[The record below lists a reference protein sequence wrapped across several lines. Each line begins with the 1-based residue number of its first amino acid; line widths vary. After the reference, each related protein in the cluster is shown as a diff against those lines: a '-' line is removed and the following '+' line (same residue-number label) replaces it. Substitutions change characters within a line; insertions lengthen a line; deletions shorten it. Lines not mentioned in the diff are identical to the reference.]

1 MPRQVALRLS
11 RRKGDN
17 DTMKLVKLLL
27 IFCLCPPT
35 VAQIAA
41 TADTPATKEQIRK
54 LFDVMDISKQTR
66 LTMASMQKQTQAAT
80 TEALK
85 ARYPQITQAQLERVR
100 RISEE
105 SMKNFPVDGM
115 LDDMIPVYQKHLT
128 QTDVDAMIAFYSS
141 PTGKKLMQDMPQ
153 IMQEA
158 LQASNTRIQK
168 QMADAM
174 QRIESMMKED
184 EQKQPGTPAPGSPS
198 KPD

>member
-1 MPRQVALRLS
+1 
-11 RRKGDN
+11 
-17 DTMKLVKLLL
+17 MKPVTLLL
-27 IFCLCPPT
+27 ALCLCLPAVAQAPPPT
-35 VAQIAA
+35 DA
-41 TADTPATKEQIRK
+41 PATKEQIQK

-66 LTMASMQKQTQAAT
+66 LTMASMERQTQAAT

-85 ARYPQITQAQLERVR
+85 TRYPQITPAQLERVR

-128 QTDVDAMIAFYSS
+128 QTDVDAMIAFYAS
-141 PTGKKLMQDMPQ
+141 PTGKKLMQEMPQ

-168 QMADAM
+168 QMAAAM
-174 QRIESMMKED
+174 QRIDAMMKDE
-184 EQKQPGTPAPGSPS
+184 EQKQQSSPAPTPPS
-198 KPD
+198 KPN

>member
-1 MPRQVALRLS
+1 MKRL
-11 RRKGDN
+11 
-17 DTMKLVKLLL
+17 TLLL
-27 IFCLCPPT
+27 ILCLCLPA
-35 VAQIAA
+35 VAQTAA
-41 TADTPATKEQIRK
+41 TADAPASKEQIRK
-54 LFDVMDISKQTR
+54 LFDIMDISKQTR

-85 ARYPQITQAQLERVR
+85 TRYPQITPAQLARVN

-115 LDDMIPVYQKHLT
+115 LDDMIPVYQKHLN

-158 LQASNTRIQK
+158 LQASNSRIQK

-174 QRIESMMKED
+174 QRIDAMMKE
-184 EQKQPGTPAPGSPS
+184 EQQKPQSSPAPASPS

>member
-1 MPRQVALRLS
+1 
-11 RRKGDN
+11 
-17 DTMKLVKLLL
+17 MKLARFLL
-27 IFCLCPPT
+27 ILCLCLPA
-35 VAQIAA
+35 VAQTAA
-41 TADTPATKEQIRK
+41 TAGAPATKEQIRK

-85 ARYPQITQAQLERVR
+85 TRYPQITPEQLARVR

-115 LDDMIPVYQKHLT
+115 LDDMIPVYQKYLT
-128 QTDVDAMIAFYSS
+128 QTDVDAMISFYSS

-153 IMQEA
+153 MMQEA
-158 LQASNTRIQK
+158 MQASNQRMQK
-168 QMADAM
+168 QIAAAM
-174 QRIESMMKED
+174 QRIDAMMKEE
-184 EQKQPGTPAPGSPS
+184 EQKQSNPPPSTPS

>member
-1 MPRQVALRLS
+1 
-11 RRKGDN
+11 
-17 DTMKLVKLLL
+17 MKLATLLL
-27 IFCLCPPT
+27 TLSLCLPAA
-35 VAQIAA
+35 AQVAA
-41 TADTPATKEQIRK
+41 TADTPATKERIRQ

-66 LTMASMQKQTQAAT
+66 LTMASIQKQTQAAT

-85 ARYPQITQAQLERVR
+85 TRYPQITPAQLERVR

-115 LDDMIPVYQKHLT
+115 LDDMIPIYQKHLT
-128 QTDVDAMIAFYSS
+128 QADVDAMIAFYSS
-141 PTGKKLMQDMPQ
+141 PTGKKLMQEMPQ

-174 QRIESMMKED
+174 QRIDAMMKEE
-184 EQKQPGTPAPGSPS
+184 EQKPQGNPAPTPPS

>member
-1 MPRQVALRLS
+1 MPIELPLDSAVERAKMIKPLTLLLLLCVCLPAVAQVAS
-11 RRKGDN
+11 
-17 DTMKLVKLLL
+17 
-27 IFCLCPPT
+27 PT
-35 VAQIAA
+35 DA
-41 TADTPATKEQIRK
+41 PASKEQIRK
-54 LFDVMDISKQTR
+54 LFDVMDINKQTR
-66 LTMASMQKQTQAAT
+66 LTMASMQRQTQAAT

-85 ARYPQITQAQLERVR
+85 TRYPQITPAQLDRVR

-128 QTDVDAMIAFYSS
+128 QTDVDAMITFYSS
-141 PTGKKLMQDMPQ
+141 PTGKKLMHEMPQ

-174 QRIESMMKED
+174 QRIDAMMKEE
-184 EQKQPGTPAPGSPS
+184 EQKQQSTPPPASSS
-198 KPD
+198 KPN

>member
-1 MPRQVALRLS
+1 MKRL
-11 RRKGDN
+11 
-17 DTMKLVKLLL
+17 TLVL
-27 IFCLCPPT
+27 IVCLCLPA
-35 VAQIAA
+35 VAQTAA
-41 TADTPATKEQIRK
+41 TAAAPASKEQIRK
-54 LFDVMDISKQTR
+54 LFDIMDISKQTR

-85 ARYPQITQAQLERVR
+85 TRYPQITPAQLARVN

-158 LQASNTRIQK
+158 LQASNSRIQK

-174 QRIESMMKED
+174 QRIDAMMKE
-184 EQKQPGTPAPGSPS
+184 EQQKPQSSPAPASPS